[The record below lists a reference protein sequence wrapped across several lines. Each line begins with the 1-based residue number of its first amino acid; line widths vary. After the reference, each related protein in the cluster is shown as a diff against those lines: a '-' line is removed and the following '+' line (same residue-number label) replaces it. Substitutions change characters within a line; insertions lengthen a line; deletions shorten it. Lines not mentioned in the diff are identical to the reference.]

1 MWSGATVSVVFPVY
15 NEEEG
20 LAAAIEDFFS
30 VPYVDEIVV
39 VDNNSTDRSAEI
51 AQGTAAR
58 VVRES
63 NQGYGHALQRGLREA
78 TGDYIV
84 LVEPDGTFMAKDI
97 TRLLAYADD
106 CDMVMGTRTTRELI
120 RDGANMG
127 WFLKWGNWAVA
138 KGQQLLFNG
147 PSITDCGCTFR
158 LIRREALAKIQAHFS
173 VGSSHF
179 LPHMVCLAL
188 LNGLKIVEVPVNYR
202 RRLGTSKITGRL
214 RGTLRVGFRMIG
226 VILAHRLQLKRGF
239 ARRSATGPDAVA
251 PWSSPLLRPAGG

>member
-1 MWSGATVSVVFPVY
+1 MWADATVSVVFPVY

-51 AQGTAAR
+51 ARQTAAR
-58 VVRES
+58 VVSEPK
-63 NQGYGHALQRGLREA
+63 QGYGHALQRGLREA
-78 TGDYIV
+78 TGDYVV

-127 WFLKWGNWAVA
+127 PFLKWGNWAVA

-158 LIRREALAKIQAHFS
+158 LIRREALTKIWDHFS
-173 VGSSHF
+173 VGRSHF

-202 RRLGTSKITGRL
+202 RRLGTSKITGKL
-214 RGTLRVGFRMIG
+214 RNTLRVGFCMIG
-226 VILAHRLQLKRGF
+226 VILAHRLQFKKRF
-239 ARRSATGPDAVA
+239 ASRPTTEGDAAV
-251 PWSSPLLRPAGG
+251 PWPSILPRPG